1 MNHSSCIRFFLV
13 ALISLACIDVKGQER
28 TARLR
33 SGSVSFGEISSADSI
48 VNRGKFIDNSK
59 EYTIKQ
65 EQGNFF
71 LLSDGNLEGWVFKS
85 SVIVSVD
92 SITKPGQSQTR
103 LTPYDFKSKLKAI
116 GLQQRPEGR
125 NAPIGSEWNSTW
137 EIFNFEAATKLTAID
152 VLKLTSEPVNE
163 VNIQISGPTRRE
175 IKRVVFS
182 AEIHRPQDK
191 DVTIENA
198 VECLKIAGAPAT
210 VVDSFSQGKA
220 VSLNNWKVEISQF
233 SNGRGYEI
241 DCTLIQ
247 PVEPKRQ
254 DSNSGFSD
262 TKNMAKSLPKPDNT
276 FNGGDFSYDQVTV
289 VRGDF
294 GFSEVIGELKNNSR
308 KSYSVASF
316 NLVLMDNEGKLVSV
330 ESVIVTNFP
339 RGATKAFSC
348 PAVNLPP
355 GATKFRF
362 EFNSGF

>member
-1 MNHSSCIRFFLV
+1 MNRSSCTRLFLT
-13 ALISLACIDVKGQER
+13 ALIALACIDLKGQER
-28 TARLR
+28 TARLS
-33 SGSVSFGEISSADSI
+33 SGSVAFGEISSADSI

-59 EYTIKQ
+59 EYQIKQ
-65 EQGNFF
+65 EQGNFY

-85 SVIVSVD
+85 SVIVSGD
-92 SITKPGQSQTR
+92 SSTKPGQSQTR
-103 LTPYDFKSKLKAI
+103 LTPYDFSSKLKAI
-116 GLQQRPEGR
+116 GLQQRPGR
-125 NAPIGSEWNSTW
+125 RSSPIGSEWNTTW
-137 EIFNFEAATKLTAID
+137 EIFNFDTATKLSATD
-152 VLKLTSEPVNE
+152 VLELTSEPVNE
-163 VNIQISGPTRRE
+163 VNIQITGPTRRE

-220 VSLNNWKVEISQF
+220 VSVNNWKVEISQYP
-233 SNGRGYEI
+233 NGRGYEI
-241 DCTLIQ
+241 DCTLVQ

-254 DSNSGFSD
+254 DGDFGISD
-262 TKNMAKSLPKPDNT
+262 TTNRAKSPPKQDNT

-294 GFSEVIGELKNNSR
+294 GFSEVIGELKNNS
-308 KSYSVASF
+308 KNSYSVASF
-316 NLVLMDNEGKLVSV
+316 NLVLMDNQGKLISV
-330 ESVIVTNFP
+330 ESVTVTNFP

-348 PAVNLPP
+348 PVVNLPQS
-355 GATKFRF
+355 ATKFRF